1 MWWMLE
7 RGGLAPEKV
16 LSCVADWNDAPQAL
30 LERSTKFVAS
40 PGAPLR
46 VTCRGQGGES
56 GPGAF
61 LPRGSKHGAPL
72 NRRRRPGP
80 RK

>member
-16 LSCVADWNDAPQAL
+16 LSCVAVWNDAPQAL
-30 LERSTKFVAS
+30 LEPSTKLAS

-46 VTCRGQGGES
+46 VTCVEQGGES

-61 LPRGSKHGAPL
+61 LPGGSKHGAPL